1 MLLEFPKK
9 GDPIILYRR
18 LTLLGLEM
26 YKKYEELDKL
36 YDEINKVEQ
45 ESSNLEEQYN
55 KSIAEL
61 VKAEGGI
68 ETIDQEVL
76 GLSTELKIDI
86 IPGEDDW
93 FLQSITVDG
102 VLYSN
107 KIHAWLLF
115 YKR

>member
-9 GDPIILYRR
+9 GVIGRIVLDRR
-18 LTLLGLEM
+18 LESLCLELCE
-26 YKKYEELDKL
+26 KYEEVDKL
-36 YDEINKVEQ
+36 YNEINKLEQ
-45 ESSNLEEQYN
+45 ESYSLEEQYN

-61 VKAEGGI
+61 VRLEGGI
-68 ETIDQEVL
+68 ETIDQAVL
-76 GLSTELKIDI
+76 GLSTDLKIDI

-107 KIHAWLLF
+107 KIQGLD
-115 YKR
+115 Y